1 MSLGS
6 FMDSFLAVGFMESVQ
21 RPIQPVAL
29 SNVGFRS
36 LGALPFLFCQKLA
49 NGRFVIVQHGY

>member
-21 RPIQPVAL
+21 RHIQPVAL

-36 LGALPFLFCQKLA
+36 LGALPFLFCQVPA
-49 NGRFVIVQHGY
+49 NGGIVTVQQGE